1 MHNKYCTFFAM
12 QWSKIKHQMTFMR
25 SKVMIFVGSTFDHGT
40 SCARFLLRDIGGVSV
55 KIESDIIFPP
65 TPCPE
70 SFRGV
75 VRGGFN
81 RD

>member
-1 MHNKYCTFFAM
+1 
-12 QWSKIKHQMTFMR
+12 
-25 SKVMIFVGSTFDHGT
+25 MIFVGSTFDH
-40 SCARFLLRDIGGVSV
+40 SLLVANKAYLALDLQFRDIGDVSV

-70 SFRGV
+70 SLRGV

-81 RD
+81 RDRTLNVDFVSGGACDRNLQ